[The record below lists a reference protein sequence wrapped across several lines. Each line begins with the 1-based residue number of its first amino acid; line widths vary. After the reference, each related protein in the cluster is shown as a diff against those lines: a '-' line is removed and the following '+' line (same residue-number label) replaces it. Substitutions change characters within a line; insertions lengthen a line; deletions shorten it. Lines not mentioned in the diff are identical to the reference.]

1 MARNHKV
8 HGLDSSTEPF
18 EVVDIVSRVPPPTDS
33 EYNWF
38 REHLLSKTGIALGDG
53 KQLLMEGRLSPR
65 LYALGLTSYGAYLR
79 HLKADKGRSELRH
92 FVDALTTNMTSFF
105 REDDQLHHAREV
117 WEKKLRSETVFVWS
131 AACSSGEEVYSL
143 AMLLE
148 ESRGKLHNFDYRILG
163 TDIDTQCLAR
173 ARRGVYEEQTMSNLP
188 VELRKKYFSDAVSV
202 NPERFCIDE
211 SLKSRTKFRNMNLIT
226 DGGRSLPLT
235 FHFIYLRNVLI
246 YFEPPTIA
254 QIIRHI
260 EQRLKP
266 GGFLYLGHSE
276 TIDLSGT
283 SLVKTNTS
291 CYQLGHA

>member
-1 MARNHKV
+1 M
-8 HGLDSSTEPF
+8 
-18 EVVDIVSRVPPPTDS
+18 
-33 EYNWF
+33 
-38 REHLLSKTGIALGDG
+38 SKTGIALGDG

-105 REDDQLHHAREV
+105 RKDDQLHHAREV
-117 WEKKLRSETVFVWS
+117 WEKKLRSKTVFVWS

-163 TDIDTQCLAR
+163 TDFDTQCLAR

-202 NPERFCIDE
+202 NPERICIDE

-246 YFEPPTIA
+246 YFELHTIA
-254 QIIRHI
+254 
-260 EQRLKP
+260 
-266 GGFLYLGHSE
+266 
-276 TIDLSGT
+276 
-283 SLVKTNTS
+283 
-291 CYQLGHA
+291 

>member
-8 HGLDSSTEPF
+8 HGLDSSTEPL
-18 EVVDIVSRVPPPTDS
+18 EVVDIVYRVPPPTDS

-105 REDDQLHHAREV
+105 RKDDQLHHAREV
-117 WEKKLRSETVFVWS
+117 WEKKLRSKTVFVWS

-163 TDIDTQCLAR
+163 TDFDTQCLAR
-173 ARRGVYEEQTMSNLP
+173 ARRGVYEEQTMPNLP
-188 VELRKKYFSDAVSV
+188 VELRK
-202 NPERFCIDE
+202 NT
-211 SLKSRTKFRNMNLIT
+211 SRTQC
-226 DGGRSLPLT
+226 RST
-235 FHFIYLRNVLI
+235 RSVF
-246 YFEPPTIA
+246 A
-254 QIIRHI
+254 
-260 EQRLKP
+260 
-266 GGFLYLGHSE
+266 S
-276 TIDLSGT
+276 T
-283 SLVKTNTS
+283 SLSSHVRNFAT
-291 CYQLGHA
+291 